1 MSILKYARKDTGSV
15 FAPYKDVSYAG
26 SWKSGL
32 VRYVH
37 VLQWLLYGATAKLV
51 R

>member
-1 MSILKYARKDTGSV
+1 MNILMLKKILAACLVLTKD
-15 FAPYKDVSYAG
+15 ASYAG

-37 VLQWLLYGATAKLV
+37 VLQWLLHGATAKLV